1 MENTKT
7 RVIIIGSGFGG
18 LGLAAMLAKSGH
30 EVTVLE
36 KNESLG
42 GRASVFREAGFTF
55 DMGPS
60 WYLMPDVFEHF
71 FKLLGE
77 RVEDHLSLTR
87 LAPSYRVFFKDKHKV
102 VDLYSDLA
110 RDAATFESLEPGAG
124 ESLRKYLVAA
134 KRKYEI
140 GVGQFIYKNYD
151 HFSDFLTREFLLEG
165 WRLSVFSSMSS
176 YVKTYFKDTDVQKML
191 QHTLL
196 FLGNSPKNAPALY
209 SMLSH
214 VDLGQGVFY
223 PSGGI
228 GSVIQAIVKLGA
240 KYGVTFKTGS
250 AVVRIITKDGVA
262 TGVRLADGTELT
274 ADVVVSN
281 ADLHHTDTQL
291 LAPADRERTEK
302 YWNKRVM
309 SPSAFILYLGLN
321 KQFSSITHHNLVFS
335 QDWDQNFD
343 EIFTHPQLPTDP
355 SFYVCAPSKT
365 DPGVAPEGS
374 ENMFLLVP
382 IASGMHPTQQE
393 LDVYEAK
400 MLETMETS
408 MGLSGLRDSIVVKRR
423 FCLDDFSERY
433 NSYRGSGL
441 GLSHTLWQ
449 TAIFRPN
456 TYSKKVK
463 NLYFVGGNTNPGIGM
478 PMCLVSAEL
487 VYKRLVGDNSG
498 RPLNS
503 LK

>member
-7 RVIIIGSGFGG
+7 RVIVIGSGFGG
-18 LGLAAMLAKSGH
+18 LGLAAMLAKSNYQ
-30 EVTVLE
+30 VTVLE

-42 GRASVFREAGFTF
+42 GRASVFQDSGFTF

-71 FKLLGE
+71 FTLLGG

-87 LAPSYRVFFKDKHKV
+87 LAPSYRVFFKDKQKI
-102 VDLYSDLA
+102 VDLYSDIE
-110 RDAATFESLEPGAG
+110 RDAATFEGLEPGAG
-124 ESLRKYLVAA
+124 EALRKYLVAA

-176 YVKTYFKDTDVQKML
+176 YVRTYFKDTDVQKML

-209 SMLSH
+209 SMLSY

-228 GSVIQAIVKLGA
+228 GSVIQAIINIGTKH
-240 KYGVTFKTGS
+240 GVTYKTNS
-250 AVVRIITKDGVA
+250 PVTQIITKNGGA
-262 TGVRLADGTELT
+262 TGVKLADGTVLE
-274 ADVVVSN
+274 ANIVVSN
-281 ADLHHTDTQL
+281 ADLHHTDMQL
-291 LAPADRERTEK
+291 LQPADRERSEA
-302 YWNKRVM
+302 YWDKRVM

-321 KQFSSITHHNLVFS
+321 KKFPSITHHNLVFS
-335 QDWDQNFD
+335 KDWDKNFD
-343 EIFTHPQLPTDP
+343 EIFTHPHLPTDP

-365 DPGVAPEGS
+365 DARVAPEGS

-382 IASGMHPTQQE
+382 IASGLHPSEQE
-393 LDVYEAK
+393 LDAYEAK

-408 MGLSGLRDSIVVKRR
+408 MNLDGLRESIVVKRR
-423 FCLDDFSERY
+423 FCLEDFSDRY

-487 VYKRLVGDNSG
+487 VYKRLVGDNTG
-498 RPLNS
+498 RPLTS